1 MNRAPSDPRYPIGQ
15 PTPRAELTS
24 SEREACID
32 RIAALPDRLR
42 AALSG
47 LQDAQLDTPYREG
60 GWTLRQVAHHVPDS
74 HLNAYV
80 RTKLALTETAP
91 VIKPYDEGAWAT
103 LPDSSG
109 PIEVSLRL
117 LDALHARWVSLM
129 RGLPAEA
136 WSRSFV
142 HPESRRSYTLD
153 EVLQLYAWHGEHH
166 LAHVETLRTA
176 RGW

>member
-1 MNRAPSDPRYPIGQ
+1 MNSPSDPRYPIGR
-15 PTPRAELTS
+15 PDLRAELTA
-24 SEREACID
+24 SERSACVA
-32 RIAALPDRLR
+32 RIAALPSRFR
-42 AALSG
+42 AALND
-47 LQDAQLDTPYREG
+47 LTDEQLDTPYRAG
-60 GWTLRQVAHHVPDS
+60 GWTLRQLAHHVPDS

-80 RTKLALTETAP
+80 RTKLALTEDAP
-91 VIKPYDEGAWAT
+91 TIKPYDEGAWAK

-117 LDALHARWVSLM
+117 LDALHDRWVSLL
-129 RGLPAEA
+129 RSVPADA

-166 LAHVETLRTA
+166 LAHVEALRVA